1 MVPSSMMMVTWSM
14 MCTRF
19 GGFWNRVELCV
30 RRECCTPTTTAI
42 ICHICPVNSI
52 QMSLSVSEV
61 QEVTVTEDDVF
72 EAILLLKPR
81 KCDSVTLYSEH
92 LRHACPAISEHLACL
107 FTSCLRHG
115 YMPKCL
121 RDSVIIPIQKNNKD
135 SSHSDNYRPIALASS
150 LSKVI
155 EHIILTKYEK
165 YLYTSPLQ
173 FGFKPGLSKSHC
185 TALIKNVVA
194 HYINNGSE
202 VHGCFLDAS
211 KAFDRVDHGILFK
224 KLEKR
229 GLPAPILCFLMSWYR
244 LQEMKI
250 QWGSNCHSVPFNVSN
265 GVRQGSVLSPMLF
278 AVYLDGLLEELCV
291 SGVGCHWRWM
301 FAGVFCYAD
310 DLVLLAPCPSALRT
324 MLSICLSYAQSHGL
338 VFNAAKTQLENLHLF
353 ILKEV
358 L

>member
-1 MVPSSMMMVTWSM
+1 M
-14 MCTRF
+14 
-19 GGFWNRVELCV
+19 
-30 RRECCTPTTTAI
+30 
-42 ICHICPVNSI
+42 
-52 QMSLSVSEV
+52 
-61 QEVTVTEDDVF
+61 
-72 EAILLLKPR
+72 
-81 KCDSVTLYSEH
+81 
-92 LRHACPAISEHLACL
+92 
-107 FTSCLRHG
+107 
-115 YMPKCL
+115 
-121 RDSVIIPIQKNNKD
+121 
-135 SSHSDNYRPIALASS
+135 
-150 LSKVI
+150 
-155 EHIILTKYEK
+155 
-165 YLYTSPLQ
+165 Q
-173 FGFKPGLSKSHC
+173 FGFKPGLSTSHC

-211 KAFDRVDHGILFK
+211 KAFDRVDHGIPFH